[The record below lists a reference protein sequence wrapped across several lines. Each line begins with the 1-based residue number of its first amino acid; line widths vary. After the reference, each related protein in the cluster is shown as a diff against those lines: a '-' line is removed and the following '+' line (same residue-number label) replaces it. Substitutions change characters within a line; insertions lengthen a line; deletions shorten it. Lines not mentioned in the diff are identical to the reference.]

1 VSPKYGAHLPKVGN
15 ILGGIFPHT
24 DMLES
29 SVFLFFERPLLGEHP
44 RNENFEIFLALL
56 LL

>member
-1 VSPKYGAHLPKVGN
+1 VGPKYLPKVGN